1 MKLKS
6 SWNLAGW
13 NLLNIINLRK
23 RGGNSTEK
31 KHRCSN
37 KIWIFRKNRPLVVG
51 GRTLGPM
58 EETPHFFG
66 MFWSQSL
73 RQALHV
79 WPVPADSTTGTFQ
92 RSKNGRFFFRQ
103 KKNHTLLRTLKWMR
117 KLRLCFFVWRNLL
130 LKKFNISNILRGV
143 RWFATHLKHMSNHKS
158 RWRWWFPTLIYLF
171 LNHVR
176 KSSNWIRK
184 NSGKHHP
191 STCLLLPTFNT
202 GCLFGFVGLGG
213 VRATS
218 GVLFLKP
225 QHHKKLQKRGTLFS
239 NPEISGKK
247 EGFGSFHHGLQS
259 WMVKE

>member
-1 MKLKS
+1 
-6 SWNLAGW
+6 
-13 NLLNIINLRK
+13 
-23 RGGNSTEK
+23 
-31 KHRCSN
+31 
-37 KIWIFRKNRPLVVG
+37 
-51 GRTLGPM
+51 
-58 EETPHFFG
+58 
-66 MFWSQSL
+66 
-73 RQALHV
+73 
-79 WPVPADSTTGTFQ
+79 
-92 RSKNGRFFFRQ
+92 
-103 KKNHTLLRTLKWMR
+103 MR

-130 LKKFNISNILRGV
+130 LKKFNISNILGGGGGLPPT
-143 RWFATHLKHMSNHKS
+143 WNICQIINQDGGG
-158 RWRWWFPTLIYLF
+158 WWFSTLIYLF
-171 LNHVR
+171 LKNVR